1 MILPYLEF
9 LNSKQL
15 VLASQ
20 SPRRLQILKQIGLQF
35 TVNVSRF
42 EENLDKSA
50 MTPMEYVMANA
61 HEKAK
66 EVYNRMK
73 QEQNGKAPDLVI
85 GCDTIVVLDEKI
97 LEKPRSEESAKSML
111 SELSGR
117 SHDVLSGVA
126 LISHL
131 KNETNPSI
139 YVFSEK
145 TEVHFAELSP
155 ALIDA
160 YVATKEPMDKAGAY
174 GIQGIG
180 GCLISGID
188 GCYYNV
194 AILRE

>member
-1 MILPYLEF
+1 M
-9 LNSKQL
+9 
-15 VLASQ
+15 
-20 SPRRLQILKQIGLQF
+20 
-35 TVNVSRF
+35 
-42 EENLDKSA
+42 
-50 MTPMEYVMANA
+50 
-61 HEKAK
+61 
-66 EVYNRMK
+66 
-73 QEQNGKAPDLVI
+73 
-85 GCDTIVVLDEKI
+85 LDEKI

-126 LISHL
+126 LICVYVPNLWMVAHL
-131 KNETNPSI
+131 KPEANPSI

-155 ALIDA
+155 ALIDGKPSVHHSKTA